1 MVRRLSLTKKQ
12 RLNTDVVYLVGRDG
26 FVLTSA
32 ERCQPDRRTCND
44 VVRHR
49 SSMVRKLSL
58 TKKQRLN
65 TNVAYLVGR
74 DGFVLTSVKL
84 RQPDRRTCN
93 DVVRHRSSMV
103 RKLSLTKKTTPKH
116 RRCLSGGQGWIR
128 TIEDIVD
135 GFTVRCIWPLCNLPK
150 TKNFSKTLQKNG
162 AGERNRTFNLLI
174 TSQLLYH

>member
-12 RLNTDVVYLVGRDG
+12 RPNTDVVYLVGRDG

-32 ERCQPDRRTCND
+32 KRCQPDRRTCND

-58 TKKQRLN
+58 TKNNAQTQTLLI
-65 TNVAYLVGR
+65 LVGR

-84 RQPDRRTCN
+84 RQPDRRARG
-93 DVVRHRSSMV
+93 DAVRHRSSMV

-116 RRCLSGGQGWIR
+116 RRCLSWWAGMDSNHRRHSRRIYS
-128 TIEDIVD
+128 
-135 GFTVRCIWPLCNLPK
+135 PLHLAA
-150 TKNFSKTLQKNG
+150 LQPTQN
-162 AGERNRTFNLLI
+162 EEFF
-174 TSQLLYH
+174 